1 MSYVHFRDC
10 VKDKSKSCTKFQPYI
25 FFPSSLCKLF
35 QQHDPIDLWWRS
47 AVPVCA
53 HPEESMASTG
63 QTGAVQPAAPSRPPP
78 ALTQPLILPIMQ
90 TTSSFYRPCFSQ
102 LSAASAEN
110 PDVQSFNRD
119 CKAKLREDGKGV
131 TWKHKQ
137 GLHVHTL
144 WD

>member
-1 MSYVHFRDC
+1 MCGDGAQGQYVLTLRKAWPQL
-10 VKDKSKSCTKFQPYI
+10 VKQEQCN
-25 FFPSSLCKLF
+25 
-35 QQHDPIDLWWRS
+35 QQH
-47 AVPVCA
+47 
-53 HPEESMASTG
+53 
-63 QTGAVQPAAPSRPPP
+63 PP
-78 ALTQPLILPIMQ
+78 ASPAVTQPLILPIMQ
-90 TTSSFYRPCFSQ
+90 TTSSFYHPSFSK

-119 CKAKLREDGKGV
+119 WKAKLREDGKGV